1 MKAIKWMIGLVLA
14 LFSICLYAQNDNAQ
28 SPQSDSEVDNVNEAQ
43 RAGTAD
49 TPGAEEAAEAA
60 NTDAGNETDS
70 ASQASDAAIVPQ
82 TTSSQSGSPALLSGK
97 NGSERDGTNNV
108 QRATFN
114 MVGSP
119 VENINLGDDQTVDA
133 DSELQDRQDRTQEK
147 QTSAQIRGDDI
158 PSESSEMNDNT
169 RRENNAISDQNA
181 SSENS
186 KMYHGAD
193 NKKSDKQKKKKDKG

>member
-186 KMYHGAD
+186 KKSHGAD
-193 NKKSDKQKKKKDKG
+193 NKKSDKQKKRKDKG